1 MLDNSLKC
9 LFDCKK
15 KKKIL
20 KIVFHKTVLIDKEIS
35 ISVFF

>member
-1 MLDNSLKC
+1 MLDNSLKY
-9 LFDCKK
+9 LTVK

>member
-1 MLDNSLKC
+1 MLDNSLKY
-9 LFDCKK
+9 LTVKK

-20 KIVFHKTVLIDKEIS
+20 KINFHKTVLIDKEIS